1 MNDIL
6 DRRRMEGVSVLAQ
19 YDGAHEMFDRYYCL
33 ERITSRARE
42 RVERVPG
49 EAFREAMANALV
61 HRAWDVDAPIVV
73 GMHPDRIEVTS
84 PGGLPIGLTESDYLN
99 GSVSLLRNPVLAN
112 VFFRLRYIEQFGTG
126 VARMLAAYEGTA
138 RSPSF
143 EIREGSIRVSLPV
156 VDSIVPMDTDEE
168 RVYSL
173 IGAGTALSRPQISEL
188 AGFGKDKTI
197 RILGE
202 LEAKGLVRKM
212 GSARATR
219 YSRS

>member
-1 MNDIL
+1 MRQPPIAPL
-6 DRRRMEGVSVLAQ
+6 RKHLPRGTARRLGYHHSTV
-19 YDGAHEMFDRYYCL
+19 
-33 ERITSRARE
+33 AR
-42 RVERVPG
+42 
-49 EAFREAMANALV
+49 
-61 HRAWDVDAPIVV
+61 
-73 GMHPDRIEVTS
+73 S
-84 PGGLPIGLTESDYLN
+84 GLPIGLTESDYLN

-112 VFFRLRYIEQFGTG
+112 VFFRLRCIEQFGTG

-143 EIREGSIRVSLPV
+143 EIREGSIRVSLPA

-168 RVYSL
+168 RVYTL
-173 IGAGTALSRPQISEL
+173 IGTGTTLSRPQISEL
-188 AGFGKDKTI
+188 AGCGKDKTI
-197 RILGE
+197 RILGK

>member
-1 MNDIL
+1 M
-6 DRRRMEGVSVLAQ
+6 
-19 YDGAHEMFDRYYCL
+19 
-33 ERITSRARE
+33 
-42 RVERVPG
+42 
-49 EAFREAMANALV
+49 
-61 HRAWDVDAPIVV
+61 
-73 GMHPDRIEVTS
+73 
-84 PGGLPIGLTESDYLN
+84 
-99 GSVSLLRNPVLAN
+99 RNPVLAN

-126 VARMLAAYEGTA
+126 VARMLAAYEGTG
-138 RSPSF
+138 RNPSF

-156 VDSIVPMDTDEE
+156 IDSIVPMDTDEE